1 MVLVKNILGW
11 LGLEKLSELGKH
23 AFTKINGCQYK
34 VLIWVEIEMHV
45 GVCGGVCAQE
55 RECVYPE
62 GEKMSL
68 S

>member
-45 GVCGGVCAQE
+45 GVCGCVGGCVRKRESVCIQ
-55 RECVYPE
+55 RV
-62 GEKMSL
+62 KR
-68 S
+68 